1 MRQSTRANLK
11 NKVAVKTPFG
21 VTSRVNIN
29 QIVFQ
34 GEVFGPLQ
42 CSVQVDTFAK
52 EYIEENKFLYSYK
65 EKVKV
70 PAHSMVDDLAC
81 VAQSGLDS
89 VEINSFINAKTN
101 VKKLQFGVDKC
112 HQNCMWIIGK

>member
-1 MRQSTRANLK
+1 MILYDTEIQDDKLALIYEANKK

-52 EYIEENKFLYSYK
+52 ECSQTKKAS
-65 EKVKV
+65 
-70 PAHSMVDDLAC
+70 AC
-81 VAQSGLDS
+81 WDTGWVGS
-89 VEINSFINAKTN
+89 
-101 VKKLQFGVDKC
+101 
-112 HQNCMWIIGK
+112 